1 MARRKRL
8 GPAALTGGEADLPV
22 PLAVLP
28 GRASPT
34 PPIAQVAGATAAEA
48 ALRELSDAFA
58 TARAEGRLVQA
69 LPLEA
74 IEAGHLKRDRLA
86 ADAEE
91 MSALKSSIAERGQQ
105 VPVDVVDLGQGRY
118 GLISGWR
125 RLQALRELGAETGE
139 ARFGEILAVLRR
151 PAGAAEA
158 YLSMVEENE
167 LRVGLSY
174 YERAQVAARAA
185 EAGVFADAP
194 SAIAALFP
202 TASKAKRSKI
212 ASFVRVHRELG
223 EALRFPW
230 EIGERLGLKLAQALA
245 EGQGERLRAA
255 LDAAAARSAEAE
267 LAALTRAL
275 SPAKGSD
282 TPNRVAH
289 RTFPGGVELTR
300 SARALKLSGP
310 GVDEALAREIEAW
323 LASRQAAARQ
333 GSA

>member
-8 GPAALTGGEADLPV
+8 SPAALTGDEVDALST
-22 PLAVLP
+22 LAVLP
-28 GRASPT
+28 GRPSPT
-34 PPIAQVAGATAAEA
+34 PPIAHVAGATAAEA

-58 TARAEGRLVQA
+58 TARAEGRLVQS
-69 LPLEA
+69 LPLGA

-86 ADAEE
+86 ADAED
-91 MSALKSSIAERGQQ
+91 MSALKASIRERGQQ

-125 RLQALRELGAETGE
+125 RLQALRELLVETGD

-151 PAGAAEA
+151 PASAAEA

-174 YERAQVAARAA
+174 YERAQVAVRAA
-185 EAGVFADAP
+185 EAGVFEDAP
-194 SAIAALFP
+194 SAISALFP

-223 EALRFPW
+223 HALRFPW

-245 EGQGERLRAA
+245 EGHGVRLQAA
-255 LDAAAARSAEAE
+255 LDEAEARTAEVE
-267 LAALTRAL
+267 LDTLARAL
-275 SPAKGSD
+275 GSSKKKSSD
-282 TPNRVAH
+282 WQGRVEQ
-289 RTFPGGVELTR
+289 RSFPGGVELTL
-300 SARALKLSGP
+300 SGRALKLSGP
-310 GVDEALAREIEAW
+310 GVDAGLLRDLETWLDRRQKSLA
-323 LASRQAAARQ
+323 
-333 GSA
+333 